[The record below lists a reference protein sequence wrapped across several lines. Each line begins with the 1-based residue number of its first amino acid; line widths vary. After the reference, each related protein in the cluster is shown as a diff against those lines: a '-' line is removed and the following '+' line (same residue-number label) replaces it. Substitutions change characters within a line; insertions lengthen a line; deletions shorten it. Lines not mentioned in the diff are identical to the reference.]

1 MVPEEQE
8 EVVVDMASVQE
19 VVDTCS
25 HDTLEEE
32 EWPGDHHLAQEQVEQ
47 EAPGQEQ
54 VPGPWVH
61 LVLD

>member
-1 MVPEEQE
+1 
-8 EVVVDMASVQE
+8 MASVQE

-32 EWPGDHHLAQEQVEQ
+32 EWPGDHHLVPELVEQ

-54 VPGPWVH
+54 EPGPWVH
-61 LVLD
+61 